1 MAFEFSMVVTMEN
14 TIFWGVS
21 LCSLIEIYRNFG
33 RISVN
38 IQRTVLRKTP
48 EKSIFNMTNI

>member
-1 MAFEFSMVVTMEN
+1 MAFEFSMVVTMKN
-14 TIFWGVS
+14 MIFWGVT
-21 LCSLIEIYRNFG
+21 LCSLVEMYRNFG

-48 EKSIFNMTNI
+48 ENGIF